1 MGPPRA
7 MRQSG
12 VGLAWAFLPALY
24 MHPGTVLPLTESSP
38 TQTLLPP
45 AQGVCEQP
53 GSRSPR
59 HASHNPLYLGP
70 YQSYPQSTPSR
81 AGDGNCVQSRSG

>member
-38 TQTLLPP
+38 TQTLLPS
-45 AQGVCEQP
+45 AQG
-53 GSRSPR
+53 G
-59 HASHNPLYLGP
+59 L
-70 YQSYPQSTPSR
+70 
-81 AGDGNCVQSRSG
+81 